1 MGNEVKKFE
10 GLEIVYKQLLADRQS
25 PDTRPK
31 QKASKAEAEA
41 LKLSEEVQELTV
53 KLHREREK
61 IRKL

>member
-25 PDTRPK
+25 PDIRPK
-31 QKASKAEAEA
+31 QKTSKAEAEA